1 MVRIQI
7 IAGIFLFWIMGAAAA
22 EGQSV
27 VLKVVA
33 VNPSTEESQK
43 ATMKVPLPKEV
54 KPEDVL
60 YKDDLQIKYDTEQGS
75 YFAYGEYELSPSEM
89 VEKEIEIRDIWIITN
104 QEIGSLRSE
113 ASQLWGLLKN
123 TTFAE
128 RIGFLKE
135 SIGSKLDQIAANQLN
150 SPANPELHISTYR
163 ENAKILEAVKNDL
176 AVARSLL
183 SQAGPLA
190 RMTVVWRL
198 MIGIILFL
206 GVFGAS
212 FYFIWQKQVKVI
224 GSFTEQTAATEQKD
238 ATAPIQPTSHSVG
251 TEKKTEPVDIE
262 KIMGQKKED

>member
-1 MVRIQI
+1 MG
-7 IAGIFLFWIMGAAAA
+7 IAIA
-22 EGQSV
+22 EGQSI
-27 VLKVVA
+27 VLKAVA

-43 ATMKVPLPKEV
+43 TTLKVPLPKEV
-54 KPEDVL
+54 KPGDVI

-89 VEKEIEIRDIWIITN
+89 IEKEIEIRDIWVITD

-113 ASQLWGLLKN
+113 ASQLWGLLKD

-128 RIGFLKE
+128 RIAFLKE
-135 SIGSKLDQIAANQLN
+135 SVESKLDQIIANQRN

-163 ENAKILEAVKNDL
+163 ENAKILETVKNDL

-183 SQAGPLA
+183 SQARPLA

-224 GSFTEQTAATEQKD
+224 GAMTDQTVATEQKD

-251 TEKKTEPVDIE
+251 TEKKIGPVDIE
-262 KIMGQKKED
+262 KIMEQKRED